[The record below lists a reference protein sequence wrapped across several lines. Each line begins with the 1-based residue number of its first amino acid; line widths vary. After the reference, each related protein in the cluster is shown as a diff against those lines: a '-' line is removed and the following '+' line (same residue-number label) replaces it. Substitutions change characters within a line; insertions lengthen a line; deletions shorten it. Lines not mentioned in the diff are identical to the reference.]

1 MAEFFDM
8 GGYAA
13 FVWPAFGVTFL
24 VMAMMVVGTLRRL
37 RATQR
42 ELARLEAAGARR
54 SRGGA
59 ETAGADAQRQ
69 GGQRQGGQR
78 RDGQRRDG
86 RGEVHPA
93 GAEQRGVEA

>member
-24 VMAMMVVGTLRRL
+24 VMAIMVVTTLRRL
-37 RATQR
+37 RANQR

-54 SRGGA
+54 TRGGA
-59 ETAGADAQRQ
+59 RRSDTESGEGQGDAGLAERA
-69 GGQRQGGQR
+69 
-78 RDGQRRDG
+78 
-86 RGEVHPA
+86 PA
-93 GAEQRGVEA
+93 GAEQRGAEA

>member
-1 MAEFFDM
+1 MAEFFHM

-13 FVWPAFGVTFL
+13 FVWPAFGLTFL
-24 VMAMMVVGTLRRL
+24 VMAIMVVATLRRL

-59 ETAGADAQRQ
+59 KTAGAD
-69 GGQRQGGQR
+69 GQEQDGHGQ
-78 RDGQRRDG
+78 DGQ
-86 RGEVHPA
+86 GEVHPA

>member
-1 MAEFFDM
+1 MAEFFHM

-13 FVWPAFGVTFL
+13 FVWPAFGLTFL
-24 VMAMMVVGTLRRL
+24 VMAIMVVATLRRL

-59 ETAGADAQRQ
+59 KTAGADGQEQDGHRQ
-69 GGQRQGGQR
+69 DGHGQ
-78 RDGQRRDG
+78 DGQ
-86 RGEVHPA
+86 GEVHPA

>member
-24 VMAMMVVGTLRRL
+24 VLAMMVVGTLRRL

-42 ELARLEAAGARR
+42 ELARLESAGARR

-59 ETAGADAQRQ
+59 KTAGAD
-69 GGQRQGGQR
+69 GQRQGGR
-78 RDGQRRDG
+78 RRDG